1 MDPMAEAGRLAAEGV
16 MRGDGGPFG
25 AVVVRD
31 GAIVGA
37 ACNEVLKRRDPT
49 AHAEILAIR
58 AACRALDRFRL
69 DGCVLYT
76 TCEPCPM
83 CLAAIHWARL
93 DRIVYAL
100 SRHDAARAG
109 FDDARIHD
117 AMTAPLVPLEQA
129 SSPEAAHAFALW
141 AAKPDRTPY

>member
-16 MRGDGGPFG
+16 TRGDGGPFG
-25 AVVVRD
+25 AVVVSG

-37 ACNEVLKRRDPT
+37 ACNEVLKRNDPT

-58 AACRALDRFRL
+58 AACRALGRFHL
-69 DGCVLYT
+69 EGCVLHT

-83 CLAAIHWARL
+83 CLAAAHWAHL
-93 DRIVYAL
+93 DRIVYAA
-100 SRHDAARAG
+100 SRLDAAAAG
-109 FDDARIHD
+109 FDDARIHA
-117 AMTAPLVPLEQA
+117 AMTAPLVPLERVA
-129 SSPEAAHAFALW
+129 SPEAQRAFALW